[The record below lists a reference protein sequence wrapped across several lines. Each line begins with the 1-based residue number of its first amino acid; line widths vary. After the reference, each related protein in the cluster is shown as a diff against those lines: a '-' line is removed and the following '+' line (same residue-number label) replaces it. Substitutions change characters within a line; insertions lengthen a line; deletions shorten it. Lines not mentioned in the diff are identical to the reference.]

1 LTESRLTLKCLCRRL
16 EISPRMVRSYL
27 REGLI
32 EVSEMAG
39 AQPLFDR
46 AALDRLAKIRRLRC
60 DLGVNLAGIDIILRL
75 CSRIEELQAEIERLR
90 GEVKSGGPGRGAGRT
105 FPARVIRRDMVRVEV
120 VGDE

>member
-1 LTESRLTLKCLCRRL
+1 
-16 EISPRMVRSYL
+16 MVRSYL